1 MGKFKKVTATV
12 LSAVMALSV
21 MSIPVFAE
29 ENAENEEAVVE
40 DSKATGFP
48 EAQEGVIKL
57 TEDVTVDTIT
67 VTEDITYDLNG
78 NDLTYTGGPISFEGT
93 TLRFID
99 SSVKG
104 SKRGGT
110 LELIGIKGT
119 TSAINPKKDAAVEVK
134 NINIEC
140 TGSAFYPQGDAA
152 AVNIENCDLKAAVYG
167 IGTNAAT
174 VDNYGVVINI
184 ENSKIITSS
193 DDGDNTAVLINVD
206 GELNIIDSELISDR
220 QALVVRAGDAKVVG
234 TKITVTGKFAEQ
246 KDGNATKYQDGNW
259 KSGNEVPTGAIIAGN
274 TSESAYK
281 AEANLTIEDCEIES
295 ENKDVPAIFTDANKN
310 FASEVKIT
318 GNETVVTGS
327 VMKNNEQENADIV
340 IMNGTFTDD
349 VEEYLDEDSHLV
361 KDEDGN
367 YVAMDDK
374 AFEESEKTFYINDVD
389 DLELAVKNQAD
400 GVTWIFTGEDYEIDS
415 TILITSDI
423 IIEGNGSTIKVTTD
437 ISGEPNGSNSAIEIE
452 NGANVVINNIS
463 IDGNE
468 NVKHGINIFTA
479 QGEDKI
485 KVELNGVSIE
495 DCKGYGVVNNA
506 SDLTVTDI
514 STSGNGWGGINVD
527 NSKSAGTDGASIT
540 INGGKIDEDNSL
552 YFENAN
558 AEAGTTIDAVIK
570 DGTFEGN
577 VTVAGN
583 NADVTIEDGKFNGKV
598 EVTEDSN
605 SDLTIENGKFTND
618 VSEYLDEDSHLVKD
632 EDGNYIAMD
641 EETYEDYLDD
651 NKSHGSSFELEEKE
665 NNRKDDDD
673 KDKEEDKKPEEP
685 EEESIF
691 SDVAINDPNYD
702 AIVKVF
708 EKGWMVGVSDG
719 VFAPNGTLTRGMA
732 ATILWNKAGKPEP
745 VNAAPFLDV
754 TADAWYAKAVAW
766 AYEQGIVLG
775 YDAETFG
782 PNDFVTTEQFTIM
795 LDKSEGKTPAP
806 YAGGAPNA
814 TRAWVASEIA

>member
-1 MGKFKKVTATV
+1 MGKFKKVIATV
-12 LSAVMALSV
+12 LSAVMAFSV
-21 MSIPVFAE
+21 MGVTAFADDKYAKDAEIKIATAE
-29 ENAENEEAVVE
+29 ELVE
-40 DSKATGFP
+40 
-48 EAQEGVIKL
+48 
-57 TEDVTVDTIT
+57 
-67 VTEDITYDLNG
+67 
-78 NDLTYTGGPISFEGT
+78 
-93 TLRFID
+93 
-99 SSVKG
+99 
-104 SKRGGT
+104 
-110 LELIGIKGT
+110 
-119 TSAINPKKDAAVEVK
+119 
-134 NINIEC
+134 
-140 TGSAFYPQGDAA
+140 
-152 AVNIENCDLKAAVYG
+152 
-167 IGTNAAT
+167 
-174 VDNYGVVINI
+174 
-184 ENSKIITSS
+184 
-193 DDGDNTAVLINVD
+193 
-206 GELNIIDSELISDR
+206 
-220 QALVVRAGDAKVVG
+220 
-234 TKITVTGKFAEQ
+234 
-246 KDGNATKYQDGNW
+246 
-259 KSGNEVPTGAIIAGN
+259 
-274 TSESAYK
+274 
-281 AEANLTIEDCEIES
+281 
-295 ENKDVPAIFTDANKN
+295 
-310 FASEVKIT
+310 
-318 GNETVVTGS
+318 
-327 VMKNNEQENADIV
+327 
-340 IMNGTFTDD
+340 
-349 VEEYLDEDSHLV
+349 
-361 KDEDGN
+361 
-367 YVAMDDK
+367 
-374 AFEESEKTFYINDVD
+374 
-389 DLELAVKNQAD
+389 AVKNQKN
-400 GVTWIFTGEDYEIDS
+400 GQTWILSEGEYDVDDDLLEVEANINGVKNGFVFPIFVDDITIKAAKGDDVLITSSYDPGKESGGIWSNQNLITISGKNVEIQGVDLKGNYNSYYEGCNKVIELIAGGKNLVIEDVELLPLEDSEGKVSSGSIYFNVDDAGDSILKDVTMYSWVNAKAVNDGTVTVDNLVQDFRNNVYAGYSDDNYGYAWNPGVSGENVEVEKLVIKADNNTKIDEQIFNDNLRNGTVIELEEGTYEIDKTLLIDKDV
-415 TILITSDI
+415 TIN
-423 IIEGNGSTIKVTTD
+423 GNGSTIKVTTD
-437 ISGEPNGSNSAIEIE
+437 IFGEPNGSNSAIEIE
-452 NGANVVINNIS
+452 NGANVVINNVS

-540 INGGKIDEDNSL
+540 INGGKIDEDNSV

-558 AEAGTTIDAVIK
+558 AEAGTTVDAVIK

-651 NKSHGSSFELEEKE
+651 NKFHGSSFELEEKE
-665 NNRKDDDD
+665 NDRKDDDD
-673 KDKEEDKKPEEP
+673 KDKEEDKKPETP

-691 SDVAINDPNYD
+691 SDVAIDDPNYD

-814 TRAWVASEIA
+814 TRAWVASKIA

>member
-1 MGKFKKVTATV
+1 MGRFKKVIATV
-12 LSAVMALSV
+12 LSAVMAFSV
-21 MSIPVFAE
+21 MGVTAFADDKYAKDAEIKIATAE
-29 ENAENEEAVVE
+29 ELVE
-40 DSKATGFP
+40 
-48 EAQEGVIKL
+48 
-57 TEDVTVDTIT
+57 
-67 VTEDITYDLNG
+67 
-78 NDLTYTGGPISFEGT
+78 
-93 TLRFID
+93 
-99 SSVKG
+99 
-104 SKRGGT
+104 
-110 LELIGIKGT
+110 
-119 TSAINPKKDAAVEVK
+119 
-134 NINIEC
+134 
-140 TGSAFYPQGDAA
+140 
-152 AVNIENCDLKAAVYG
+152 
-167 IGTNAAT
+167 
-174 VDNYGVVINI
+174 
-184 ENSKIITSS
+184 
-193 DDGDNTAVLINVD
+193 
-206 GELNIIDSELISDR
+206 
-220 QALVVRAGDAKVVG
+220 
-234 TKITVTGKFAEQ
+234 
-246 KDGNATKYQDGNW
+246 
-259 KSGNEVPTGAIIAGN
+259 
-274 TSESAYK
+274 
-281 AEANLTIEDCEIES
+281 
-295 ENKDVPAIFTDANKN
+295 
-310 FASEVKIT
+310 
-318 GNETVVTGS
+318 
-327 VMKNNEQENADIV
+327 
-340 IMNGTFTDD
+340 
-349 VEEYLDEDSHLV
+349 
-361 KDEDGN
+361 
-367 YVAMDDK
+367 
-374 AFEESEKTFYINDVD
+374 
-389 DLELAVKNQAD
+389 AVKNQKN
-400 GVTWIFTGEDYEIDS
+400 GQTWILSEGEYDVDDDLLEVEANINGVKNGFVFPIFVDDITIKAAKGDDVLITSSYDPGKESGGIWSNQNLITISGKNVEIQGVDLKGNYNSYYEGCNKVIELIAGGKNLVIEDVELLPLEDSEGKVSSGSIYFNVDDAGDSILKDVTMYSWVNAKAVNDGTVTVDNLVQDFRNNVYAGYSDDNYGYAWNPGVSGENVEVEKLVIKADNNTKIDEQIFNDNLRNGTVIELEEGTYEIDKTLLIDKDV
-415 TILITSDI
+415 TIN
-423 IIEGNGSTIKVTTD
+423 GNGSTIKVTTD
-437 ISGEPNGSNSAIEIE
+437 IFGEPNGSNSAIEIE
-452 NGANVVINNIS
+452 NGANVVINNVS

-540 INGGKIDEDNSL
+540 INGGKIDEDNSV

-558 AEAGTTIDAVIK
+558 AEAGTTVDAVIK

-665 NNRKDDDD
+665 NDRKDDDD
-673 KDKEEDKKPEEP
+673 KDKEEDKKPETP

-691 SDVAINDPNYD
+691 GDVAIDDPNYD

-814 TRAWVASEIA
+814 TRAWVASKIA

>member
-40 DSKATGFP
+40 DSKATGLP
-48 EAQEGVIKL
+48 EAEDGVIKL
-57 TEDVTVDTIT
+57 TDDVTVDKIT

-78 NDLTYTGGPISFEGT
+78 NDLTYTGGSIGFEEH

-110 LELIGIKGT
+110 LKLTGVAGT
-119 TSAINPKKDAAVEVK
+119 SSAINPKKGATVEVK
-134 NINIEC
+134 NIKIEC
-140 TGSAFYPQGDAA
+140 TGSVFYPQGNTA
-152 AVNIENCDLKAAVYG
+152 AVNIKNCDIEAAVYG
-167 IGTNAAT
+167 VGTNAAT

-184 ENSKIITSS
+184 ENSKITTSS
-193 DDGDNTAVLINVD
+193 DNGDNTAVLINVE
-206 GELNIIDSELISDR
+206 GTLNITDSELTSDR
-220 QALVVRAGDAKVVG
+220 QALIVRAGDAKVIG

-246 KDGNATKYQDGNW
+246 KDGNATKYQNGNW
-259 KSGNEVPTGAIIAGN
+259 GTGNEVPTGAIIVGN
-274 TSESAYK
+274 TSENAYE
-281 AEANLTIEDCEIES
+281 AEANLTIKDCEIES
-295 ENKDVPAIFTDANKN
+295 ENKEVPAIFTDANKN

-349 VEEYLDEDSHLV
+349 VEQ
-361 KDEDGN
+361 
-367 YVAMDDK
+367 
-374 AFEESEKTFYINDVD
+374 F
-389 DLELAVKNQAD
+389 
-400 GVTWIFTGEDYEIDS
+400 
-415 TILITSDI
+415 
-423 IIEGNGSTIKVTTD
+423 
-437 ISGEPNGSNSAIEIE
+437 
-452 NGANVVINNIS
+452 
-463 IDGNE
+463 
-468 NVKHGINIFTA
+468 
-479 QGEDKI
+479 
-485 KVELNGVSIE
+485 
-495 DCKGYGVVNNA
+495 
-506 SDLTVTDI
+506 
-514 STSGNGWGGINVD
+514 
-527 NSKSAGTDGASIT
+527 
-540 INGGKIDEDNSL
+540 
-552 YFENAN
+552 
-558 AEAGTTIDAVIK
+558 
-570 DGTFEGN
+570 
-577 VTVAGN
+577 
-583 NADVTIEDGKFNGKV
+583 
-598 EVTEDSN
+598 
-605 SDLTIENGKFTND
+605 
-618 VSEYLDEDSHLVKD
+618 LDEDSHLVKD

-651 NKSHGSSFELEEKE
+651 NKSHGSRYELEEKE
-665 NNRKDDDD
+665 NDRKDDDD
-673 KDKEEDKKPEEP
+673 EDKEENKKPEEKPEEP

-691 SDVAINDPNYD
+691 SDVAIDDPNYD

-814 TRAWVASEIA
+814 TRAWVASKIA

>member
-40 DSKATGFP
+40 DSKATGLP
-48 EAQEGVIKL
+48 EAEDGVIKL
-57 TEDVTVDTIT
+57 TDDVTVDKIT

-78 NDLTYTGGPISFEGT
+78 NDLTYTGGSIGFEEH

-110 LELIGIKGT
+110 LKLTGVTGNS
-119 TSAINPKKDAAVEVK
+119 SAINPKKGATVEVK
-134 NINIEC
+134 NIKIEC
-140 TGSAFYPQGDAA
+140 TGSVFYPQGNTA
-152 AVNIENCDLKAAVYG
+152 AVNIKNCDIEAAVYG
-167 IGTNAAT
+167 VGTNAAT

-184 ENSKIITSS
+184 ENSKITTSS
-193 DDGDNTAVLINVD
+193 DNGDNTAVLINVE
-206 GELNIIDSELISDR
+206 GTLNITDSELTSDR
-220 QALVVRAGDAKVVG
+220 QALVVRAGDAKVIG
-234 TKITVTGKFAEQ
+234 TKITVTGKFAEDQ
-246 KDGNATKYQDGNW
+246 DGNAEKYQNGNW
-259 KSGNEVPTGAIIAGN
+259 GSGNEVPTGAIIAGN
-274 TSESAYK
+274 TSETAYK

-295 ENKDVPAIFTDANKN
+295 ENKNVPAIFTDANKN

-349 VEEYLDEDSHLV
+349 VEQFLDEDSHLV

-367 YVAMDDK
+367 YVAMD
-374 AFEESEKTFYINDVD
+374 
-389 DLELAVKNQAD
+389 
-400 GVTWIFTGEDYEIDS
+400 
-415 TILITSDI
+415 
-423 IIEGNGSTIKVTTD
+423 
-437 ISGEPNGSNSAIEIE
+437 
-452 NGANVVINNIS
+452 
-463 IDGNE
+463 
-468 NVKHGINIFTA
+468 
-479 QGEDKI
+479 
-485 KVELNGVSIE
+485 
-495 DCKGYGVVNNA
+495 
-506 SDLTVTDI
+506 
-514 STSGNGWGGINVD
+514 
-527 NSKSAGTDGASIT
+527 
-540 INGGKIDEDNSL
+540 
-552 YFENAN
+552 
-558 AEAGTTIDAVIK
+558 
-570 DGTFEGN
+570 
-577 VTVAGN
+577 
-583 NADVTIEDGKFNGKV
+583 
-598 EVTEDSN
+598 
-605 SDLTIENGKFTND
+605 
-618 VSEYLDEDSHLVKD
+618 
-632 EDGNYIAMD
+632 

-651 NKSHGSSFELEEKE
+651 NKSHGSRYELEEKE

-673 KDKEEDKKPEEP
+673 EDKEEDKKPEEKPEEP

-691 SDVAINDPNYD
+691 SDVAIDDPNYD

-814 TRAWVASEIA
+814 TRAWVASKIA

>member
-40 DSKATGFP
+40 DSKATGLP
-48 EAQEGVIKL
+48 EAEDGVIKL
-57 TEDVTVDTIT
+57 TDDVTVDKIT

-78 NDLTYTGGPISFEGT
+78 NDLTYTGGSIGFEEH

-110 LELIGIKGT
+110 LKLTGVAGNS
-119 TSAINPKKDAAVEVK
+119 SAINPKKGATVEVK
-134 NINIEC
+134 NIKIEC
-140 TGSAFYPQGDAA
+140 TGSVFYPQGNTA
-152 AVNIENCDLKAAVYG
+152 AVNIKNCDIEAAVYG
-167 IGTNAAT
+167 VGTNAAT

-184 ENSKIITSS
+184 ENSKITTSS
-193 DDGDNTAVLINVD
+193 DNGDNTAVLINVE
-206 GELNIIDSELISDR
+206 GTLNITDSELTSDR
-220 QALVVRAGDAKVVG
+220 QALVVRAGDAKVIG
-234 TKITVTGKFAEQ
+234 TKITVTGKFAEDQ
-246 KDGNATKYQDGNW
+246 DGNAEKYQNGNW
-259 KSGNEVPTGAIIAGN
+259 GSGNEVPTGAIIAGN
-274 TSESAYK
+274 TSETAYK

-295 ENKDVPAIFTDANKN
+295 ENKNVPAIFTDANKN

-349 VEEYLDEDSHLV
+349 VEQFLDEDSHLV

-367 YVAMDDK
+367 YVAMD
-374 AFEESEKTFYINDVD
+374 
-389 DLELAVKNQAD
+389 
-400 GVTWIFTGEDYEIDS
+400 
-415 TILITSDI
+415 
-423 IIEGNGSTIKVTTD
+423 
-437 ISGEPNGSNSAIEIE
+437 
-452 NGANVVINNIS
+452 
-463 IDGNE
+463 
-468 NVKHGINIFTA
+468 
-479 QGEDKI
+479 
-485 KVELNGVSIE
+485 
-495 DCKGYGVVNNA
+495 
-506 SDLTVTDI
+506 
-514 STSGNGWGGINVD
+514 
-527 NSKSAGTDGASIT
+527 
-540 INGGKIDEDNSL
+540 
-552 YFENAN
+552 
-558 AEAGTTIDAVIK
+558 
-570 DGTFEGN
+570 
-577 VTVAGN
+577 
-583 NADVTIEDGKFNGKV
+583 
-598 EVTEDSN
+598 
-605 SDLTIENGKFTND
+605 
-618 VSEYLDEDSHLVKD
+618 
-632 EDGNYIAMD
+632 

-651 NKSHGSSFELEEKE
+651 NKSHGSRYELEEKE

-673 KDKEEDKKPEEP
+673 EDKEEDKKPEEKPEEP

-691 SDVAINDPNYD
+691 SDVAIDDPNYD

-708 EKGWMVGVSDG
+708 EKGWMVGVSEK

>member
-40 DSKATGFP
+40 DSKATGLP
-48 EAQEGVIKL
+48 EAEDGVIKL
-57 TEDVTVDTIT
+57 TDDVTVDKIT

-78 NDLTYTGGPISFEGT
+78 NDLTYTGGPIGFEEH

-110 LELIGIKGT
+110 LKLTGVAGNS
-119 TSAINPKKDAAVEVK
+119 SAINPKKGATVEVK
-134 NINIEC
+134 NIKIEC
-140 TGSAFYPQGDAA
+140 TGSVFYPQGNTA
-152 AVNIENCDLKAAVYG
+152 AVNIKNCDIEAAVYG
-167 IGTNAAT
+167 VGTNAAT

-184 ENSKIITSS
+184 ENSKITTSS
-193 DDGDNTAVLINVD
+193 DNGDNTAVLINVE
-206 GELNIIDSELISDR
+206 GTLNITDSELTSDR
-220 QALVVRAGDAKVVG
+220 QALVVRAGDAKVIG

-274 TSESAYK
+274 TSENAYE
-281 AEANLTIEDCEIES
+281 AEANLTIEDCEIGS

-310 FASEVKIT
+310 FASEVEIT
-318 GNETVVTGS
+318 GNKTVVTGS

-349 VEEYLDEDSHLV
+349 VEQFLDEDSHLV

-367 YVAMDDK
+367 YVAMD
-374 AFEESEKTFYINDVD
+374 
-389 DLELAVKNQAD
+389 
-400 GVTWIFTGEDYEIDS
+400 
-415 TILITSDI
+415 
-423 IIEGNGSTIKVTTD
+423 
-437 ISGEPNGSNSAIEIE
+437 
-452 NGANVVINNIS
+452 
-463 IDGNE
+463 
-468 NVKHGINIFTA
+468 
-479 QGEDKI
+479 
-485 KVELNGVSIE
+485 
-495 DCKGYGVVNNA
+495 
-506 SDLTVTDI
+506 
-514 STSGNGWGGINVD
+514 
-527 NSKSAGTDGASIT
+527 
-540 INGGKIDEDNSL
+540 
-552 YFENAN
+552 
-558 AEAGTTIDAVIK
+558 
-570 DGTFEGN
+570 
-577 VTVAGN
+577 
-583 NADVTIEDGKFNGKV
+583 
-598 EVTEDSN
+598 
-605 SDLTIENGKFTND
+605 
-618 VSEYLDEDSHLVKD
+618 
-632 EDGNYIAMD
+632 

-651 NKSHGSSFELEEKE
+651 KKSHGSRYELEEKE
-665 NNRKDDDD
+665 NDRKDDDD
-673 KDKEEDKKPEEP
+673 EDKEEDKKPEEKPEEP

-691 SDVAINDPNYD
+691 SDVAIDDPNYD

-708 EKGWMVGVSDG
+708 EKGWMVGVSEK

-814 TRAWVASEIA
+814 TRAWVASKIA

>member
-21 MSIPVFAE
+21 MSIPAFAE

-40 DSKATGFP
+40 DSKATGLP
-48 EAQEGVIKL
+48 EAEDGVIKL
-57 TEDVTVDTIT
+57 TENVEVDTIT

-78 NDLTYTGGPISFEGT
+78 YDLTYTGGPISFKGT

-110 LELIGIKGT
+110 LKLTGVAGNS
-119 TSAINPKKDAAVEVK
+119 SAISPKKGATVEVK
-134 NINIEC
+134 NIKIEC

-152 AVNIENCDLKAAVYG
+152 AVNIKNCDLKAAVYG
-167 IGTNAAT
+167 VGTNAAT

-184 ENSKIITSS
+184 ENSKITTSS
-193 DDGDNTAVLINVD
+193 KDGDNTAVLINVD
-206 GELNIIDSELISDR
+206 GELNIIDSELTSDR
-220 QALVVRAGDAKVVG
+220 QALVVRAGDAK
-234 TKITVTGKFAEQ
+234 VTGKFAEQ

-274 TSESAYK
+274 TSENAYK

-310 FASEVKIT
+310 FASEVEIT
-318 GNETVVTGS
+318 GNKTVVTGS

-349 VEEYLDEDSHLV
+349 VEQFLDEDSHLV

-367 YVAMDDK
+367 YVAMD
-374 AFEESEKTFYINDVD
+374 
-389 DLELAVKNQAD
+389 
-400 GVTWIFTGEDYEIDS
+400 
-415 TILITSDI
+415 
-423 IIEGNGSTIKVTTD
+423 
-437 ISGEPNGSNSAIEIE
+437 
-452 NGANVVINNIS
+452 
-463 IDGNE
+463 
-468 NVKHGINIFTA
+468 
-479 QGEDKI
+479 
-485 KVELNGVSIE
+485 
-495 DCKGYGVVNNA
+495 
-506 SDLTVTDI
+506 
-514 STSGNGWGGINVD
+514 
-527 NSKSAGTDGASIT
+527 
-540 INGGKIDEDNSL
+540 
-552 YFENAN
+552 
-558 AEAGTTIDAVIK
+558 
-570 DGTFEGN
+570 
-577 VTVAGN
+577 
-583 NADVTIEDGKFNGKV
+583 
-598 EVTEDSN
+598 
-605 SDLTIENGKFTND
+605 
-618 VSEYLDEDSHLVKD
+618 
-632 EDGNYIAMD
+632 

-651 NKSHGSSFELEEKE
+651 NKSHGSRYELEEKE
-665 NNRKDDDD
+665 NDRKDDDD
-673 KDKEEDKKPEEP
+673 KDKEEDKKPEEKP
-685 EEESIF
+685 EEPKAESIF
-691 SDVAINDPNYD
+691 SDVAIDYPNYD

-708 EKGWMVGVSDG
+708 EKGWMVGVSEK

-806 YAGGAPNA
+806 YAGGASNA

>member
-40 DSKATGFP
+40 DSKATGLP
-48 EAQEGVIKL
+48 EAEDGVIKL
-57 TEDVTVDTIT
+57 TDDVTVDKIT

-78 NDLTYTGGPISFEGT
+78 NDLTYTGGPIGFEEHT
-93 TLRFID
+93 FRFID

-110 LELIGIKGT
+110 LKLTGVAGNS
-119 TSAINPKKDAAVEVK
+119 SAINPKKGATVEVK
-134 NINIEC
+134 NIKIEC
-140 TGSAFYPQGDAA
+140 TGSVFYPQGNTA
-152 AVNIENCDLKAAVYG
+152 AVNIKNCDIEAAVYG
-167 IGTNAAT
+167 VGTNAAT

-184 ENSKIITSS
+184 ENSKITTSS
-193 DDGDNTAVLINVD
+193 DNGDNTAVLINVE
-206 GELNIIDSELISDR
+206 GTLNITDSELTSDR
-220 QALVVRAGDAKVVG
+220 QALVVRAGDAKVIG

-274 TSESAYK
+274 TSENAYE
-281 AEANLTIEDCEIES
+281 AEANLTIEDCEIGS

-310 FASEVKIT
+310 FASEVEIT
-318 GNETVVTGS
+318 GNKTVVTGS

-349 VEEYLDEDSHLV
+349 VEQFLDEDSHLV

-367 YVAMDDK
+367 YVAMD
-374 AFEESEKTFYINDVD
+374 
-389 DLELAVKNQAD
+389 
-400 GVTWIFTGEDYEIDS
+400 
-415 TILITSDI
+415 
-423 IIEGNGSTIKVTTD
+423 
-437 ISGEPNGSNSAIEIE
+437 
-452 NGANVVINNIS
+452 
-463 IDGNE
+463 
-468 NVKHGINIFTA
+468 
-479 QGEDKI
+479 
-485 KVELNGVSIE
+485 
-495 DCKGYGVVNNA
+495 
-506 SDLTVTDI
+506 
-514 STSGNGWGGINVD
+514 
-527 NSKSAGTDGASIT
+527 
-540 INGGKIDEDNSL
+540 
-552 YFENAN
+552 
-558 AEAGTTIDAVIK
+558 
-570 DGTFEGN
+570 
-577 VTVAGN
+577 
-583 NADVTIEDGKFNGKV
+583 
-598 EVTEDSN
+598 
-605 SDLTIENGKFTND
+605 
-618 VSEYLDEDSHLVKD
+618 
-632 EDGNYIAMD
+632 

-651 NKSHGSSFELEEKE
+651 KKSHGSRYELEEKE
-665 NNRKDDDD
+665 NDRKDDDD
-673 KDKEEDKKPEEP
+673 EDKEENKKPEEKPEEP

-691 SDVAINDPNYD
+691 SDVAIDDPNYD

-814 TRAWVASEIA
+814 TRAWVASKIA

>member
-1 MGKFKKVTATV
+1 MGKFKKVIATV
-12 LSAVMALSV
+12 LSAVMAFSV
-21 MSIPVFAE
+21 MGVTAFADDKYAKDAEIKIATAE
-29 ENAENEEAVVE
+29 ELVE
-40 DSKATGFP
+40 
-48 EAQEGVIKL
+48 
-57 TEDVTVDTIT
+57 
-67 VTEDITYDLNG
+67 
-78 NDLTYTGGPISFEGT
+78 
-93 TLRFID
+93 
-99 SSVKG
+99 
-104 SKRGGT
+104 
-110 LELIGIKGT
+110 
-119 TSAINPKKDAAVEVK
+119 
-134 NINIEC
+134 
-140 TGSAFYPQGDAA
+140 
-152 AVNIENCDLKAAVYG
+152 
-167 IGTNAAT
+167 
-174 VDNYGVVINI
+174 
-184 ENSKIITSS
+184 
-193 DDGDNTAVLINVD
+193 
-206 GELNIIDSELISDR
+206 
-220 QALVVRAGDAKVVG
+220 
-234 TKITVTGKFAEQ
+234 
-246 KDGNATKYQDGNW
+246 
-259 KSGNEVPTGAIIAGN
+259 
-274 TSESAYK
+274 
-281 AEANLTIEDCEIES
+281 
-295 ENKDVPAIFTDANKN
+295 
-310 FASEVKIT
+310 
-318 GNETVVTGS
+318 
-327 VMKNNEQENADIV
+327 
-340 IMNGTFTDD
+340 
-349 VEEYLDEDSHLV
+349 
-361 KDEDGN
+361 
-367 YVAMDDK
+367 
-374 AFEESEKTFYINDVD
+374 
-389 DLELAVKNQAD
+389 AVKNQKN
-400 GVTWIFTGEDYEIDS
+400 GQTWILSEGEYDVDDDLLEVEANINGVKNGFVFPIFVDDITIKAAKGDDVLITSSYDPGKESGGIWSNQNLITISGKNVEIQGVDLKGNYNSYYEGCNKVIELIAGGKNLVIEDVELLPLEDSEGKVSSGSIYFNVDDAGDSILKDVTMYSWVNAKAVNDGTVTVDNLVQDFRNNVYAGYSDDNYGYAWNPGVSGENVEVEKLVIKADNNTKIDEQIFNDNLRNGTVIELEEGTYEIDKTLLIDKDV
-415 TILITSDI
+415 TIN
-423 IIEGNGSTIKVTTD
+423 GNGSTIKVTTD
-437 ISGEPNGSNSAIEIE
+437 IFGEPNGSNSAIEIE
-452 NGANVVINNIS
+452 NGANVVINNVS

-540 INGGKIDEDNSL
+540 INGGKIDEDNSV

-558 AEAGTTIDAVIK
+558 AEAGTTVDAVIK

-665 NNRKDDDD
+665 NDRKDDDD
-673 KDKEEDKKPEEP
+673 KDKEEDKKPETP

-691 SDVAINDPNYD
+691 SDVAIDDPNYD

-814 TRAWVASEIA
+814 TRAWVASKIA

>member
-1 MGKFKKVTATV
+1 MLDEIYRGGKIYLVIVCLSIKTKEDVYMKNFKRVAATA
-12 LSAVMALSV
+12 LSAVMALGV
-21 MSIPVFAE
+21 MNFTVFAE
-29 ENAENEEAVVE
+29 GKAVAKIGDVEYETLNAAV
-40 DSKATGFP
+40 K
-48 EAQEGVIKL
+48 EAQKEENKGCTVEVLDDIEENGIAVQSGSDFTIDFNGNTYTIDGTVGSSGTETNGLQLLKGSDITLKDGTIESDTAYVLIQNYCNLTLIDMNLKGGDNCQYVISNNCGDTVISGETNITAREGWYAFDLYYWPDNGYGEGVSVTFDEDMTGKVEGKVEYGSDSTATEEDCVDKAKL
-57 TEDVTVDTIT
+57 
-67 VTEDITYDLNG
+67 
-78 NDLTYTGGPISFEGT
+78 
-93 TLRFID
+93 
-99 SSVKG
+99 
-104 SKRGGT
+104 
-110 LELIGIKGT
+110 
-119 TSAINPKKDAAVEVK
+119 
-134 NINIEC
+134 
-140 TGSAFYPQGDAA
+140 
-152 AVNIENCDLKAAVYG
+152 NIENGNFDIEIKNNLK
-167 IGTNAAT
+167 
-174 VDNYGVVINI
+174 DEKPSINI
-184 ENSKIITSS
+184 K
-193 DDGDNTAVLINVD
+193 
-206 GELNIIDSELISDR
+206 
-220 QALVVRAGDAKVVG
+220 
-234 TKITVTGKFAEQ
+234 
-246 KDGNATKYQDGNW
+246 
-259 KSGNEVPTGAIIAGN
+259 
-274 TSESAYK
+274 
-281 AEANLTIEDCEIES
+281 
-295 ENKDVPAIFTDANKN
+295 
-310 FASEVKIT
+310 
-318 GNETVVTGS
+318 
-327 VMKNNEQENADIV
+327 
-340 IMNGTFTDD
+340 NGTFTTDI
-349 VEEYLDEDSHLV
+349 EEYLDEDSHLV

-423 IIEGNGSTIKVTTD
+423 IIEGNGSTIKVRTD

-463 IDGNE
+463 IDGNQ

-479 QGEDKI
+479 QGEDKV

-605 SDLTIENGKFTND
+605 SDLTIENGKVTND

-814 TRAWVASEIA
+814 TRAWVASKIA

>member
-40 DSKATGFP
+40 DSKATGLP
-48 EAQEGVIKL
+48 EAEDGVIKL
-57 TEDVTVDTIT
+57 TDDVTVDKIT

-78 NDLTYTGGPISFEGT
+78 NDLTYTGGSIGFEEH

-110 LELIGIKGT
+110 LKLTGVAGNS
-119 TSAINPKKDAAVEVK
+119 SAINPKKGATVEVK
-134 NINIEC
+134 NIKIEC
-140 TGSAFYPQGDAA
+140 TGSVFYPQGNTA
-152 AVNIENCDLKAAVYG
+152 AVNIKNCDIEAAVYG
-167 IGTNAAT
+167 VGTNAAT

-184 ENSKIITSS
+184 ENSKITTSS
-193 DDGDNTAVLINVD
+193 DNGDNTAVLINVE
-206 GELNIIDSELISDR
+206 GTLNITDSELTSDR
-220 QALVVRAGDAKVVG
+220 QALVVRAGDAKVIG

-259 KSGNEVPTGAIIAGN
+259 KSGNEVPTGAIIVGN
-274 TSESAYK
+274 TSENAYE
-281 AEANLTIEDCEIES
+281 AEANLTIKDCEIES
-295 ENKDVPAIFTDANKN
+295 ENKEVPAIFTDANKN

-349 VEEYLDEDSHLV
+349 VEQ
-361 KDEDGN
+361 
-367 YVAMDDK
+367 
-374 AFEESEKTFYINDVD
+374 F
-389 DLELAVKNQAD
+389 
-400 GVTWIFTGEDYEIDS
+400 
-415 TILITSDI
+415 
-423 IIEGNGSTIKVTTD
+423 
-437 ISGEPNGSNSAIEIE
+437 
-452 NGANVVINNIS
+452 
-463 IDGNE
+463 
-468 NVKHGINIFTA
+468 
-479 QGEDKI
+479 
-485 KVELNGVSIE
+485 
-495 DCKGYGVVNNA
+495 
-506 SDLTVTDI
+506 
-514 STSGNGWGGINVD
+514 
-527 NSKSAGTDGASIT
+527 
-540 INGGKIDEDNSL
+540 
-552 YFENAN
+552 
-558 AEAGTTIDAVIK
+558 
-570 DGTFEGN
+570 
-577 VTVAGN
+577 
-583 NADVTIEDGKFNGKV
+583 
-598 EVTEDSN
+598 
-605 SDLTIENGKFTND
+605 
-618 VSEYLDEDSHLVKD
+618 LDEDSHLVKD

-651 NKSHGSSFELEEKE
+651 NKSHGSRYELEEKE
-665 NNRKDDDD
+665 NDRKDDDD
-673 KDKEEDKKPEEP
+673 EDKEENKKPEEKPEEP

-754 TADAWYAKAVAW
+754 TADVWYAKAVAW

>member
-1 MGKFKKVTATV
+1 MGKFKKVIATV

-40 DSKATGFP
+40 DSKATGLP
-48 EAQEGVIKL
+48 EAEDGVIKL
-57 TEDVTVDTIT
+57 TDDVTVDKIT

-78 NDLTYTGGPISFEGT
+78 NDLTYTGGSIGFEEH

-110 LELIGIKGT
+110 LKLTGVAGNS
-119 TSAINPKKDAAVEVK
+119 SAINPKKGATVEVK
-134 NINIEC
+134 NIKIEC
-140 TGSAFYPQGDAA
+140 TGSVFYPQGNTA
-152 AVNIENCDLKAAVYG
+152 AVNIKNCDIEAAVYG
-167 IGTNAAT
+167 VGTNAAT

-184 ENSKIITSS
+184 ENSKITTSS
-193 DDGDNTAVLINVD
+193 DNGDNTAVLINVE
-206 GELNIIDSELISDR
+206 GTLNITDSELTSDR
-220 QALVVRAGDAKVVG
+220 QALVVRAGDAKVIG

-259 KSGNEVPTGAIIAGN
+259 KSGNEVPTGAIIVGN
-274 TSESAYK
+274 TSENAYE
-281 AEANLTIEDCEIES
+281 AEANLTIKDCEIES
-295 ENKDVPAIFTDANKN
+295 ENKEVPAIFTDANKN

-349 VEEYLDEDSHLV
+349 VEQFLDEDSHLV

-367 YVAMDDK
+367 YVAMD
-374 AFEESEKTFYINDVD
+374 
-389 DLELAVKNQAD
+389 
-400 GVTWIFTGEDYEIDS
+400 
-415 TILITSDI
+415 
-423 IIEGNGSTIKVTTD
+423 
-437 ISGEPNGSNSAIEIE
+437 
-452 NGANVVINNIS
+452 
-463 IDGNE
+463 
-468 NVKHGINIFTA
+468 
-479 QGEDKI
+479 
-485 KVELNGVSIE
+485 
-495 DCKGYGVVNNA
+495 
-506 SDLTVTDI
+506 
-514 STSGNGWGGINVD
+514 
-527 NSKSAGTDGASIT
+527 
-540 INGGKIDEDNSL
+540 
-552 YFENAN
+552 
-558 AEAGTTIDAVIK
+558 
-570 DGTFEGN
+570 
-577 VTVAGN
+577 
-583 NADVTIEDGKFNGKV
+583 
-598 EVTEDSN
+598 
-605 SDLTIENGKFTND
+605 
-618 VSEYLDEDSHLVKD
+618 
-632 EDGNYIAMD
+632 

-651 NKSHGSSFELEEKE
+651 KKSHGSRYELEEKE
-665 NNRKDDDD
+665 NDRKDDDD
-673 KDKEEDKKPEEP
+673 EDKEEDKKPEEKPEEP

-691 SDVAINDPNYD
+691 SDVAIDDPNYD

-814 TRAWVASEIA
+814 TRAWVASKIA

>member
-1 MGKFKKVTATV
+1 MGKFKEVTATV

-40 DSKATGFP
+40 DSKATGLP
-48 EAQEGVIKL
+48 EAEDGVIKL
-57 TEDVTVDTIT
+57 TDDVTVDKIT

-78 NDLTYTGGPISFEGT
+78 NDLTYTGGPIGFEEH

-110 LELIGIKGT
+110 LKLTGVAGNS
-119 TSAINPKKDAAVEVK
+119 SAINPKKGATVEVK
-134 NINIEC
+134 NIKIEC
-140 TGSAFYPQGDAA
+140 TGSVFYPQGNTA
-152 AVNIENCDLKAAVYG
+152 AVNIKNCDIEAAVYG
-167 IGTNAAT
+167 VGTNAAT

-184 ENSKIITSS
+184 ENSKITTSS
-193 DDGDNTAVLINVD
+193 DNGDNTAVLINVE
-206 GELNIIDSELISDR
+206 GTLNITDSELTSDR
-220 QALVVRAGDAKVVG
+220 QALVVRAGDAKVIG

-274 TSESAYK
+274 TSENAYE
-281 AEANLTIEDCEIES
+281 AEANLTIEDCEIGS

-310 FASEVKIT
+310 FASEVEIT
-318 GNETVVTGS
+318 GNKTVVTGS

-349 VEEYLDEDSHLV
+349 VEQFLDEDSHLV

-367 YVAMDDK
+367 YVAMD
-374 AFEESEKTFYINDVD
+374 
-389 DLELAVKNQAD
+389 
-400 GVTWIFTGEDYEIDS
+400 
-415 TILITSDI
+415 
-423 IIEGNGSTIKVTTD
+423 
-437 ISGEPNGSNSAIEIE
+437 
-452 NGANVVINNIS
+452 
-463 IDGNE
+463 
-468 NVKHGINIFTA
+468 
-479 QGEDKI
+479 
-485 KVELNGVSIE
+485 
-495 DCKGYGVVNNA
+495 
-506 SDLTVTDI
+506 
-514 STSGNGWGGINVD
+514 
-527 NSKSAGTDGASIT
+527 
-540 INGGKIDEDNSL
+540 
-552 YFENAN
+552 
-558 AEAGTTIDAVIK
+558 
-570 DGTFEGN
+570 
-577 VTVAGN
+577 
-583 NADVTIEDGKFNGKV
+583 
-598 EVTEDSN
+598 
-605 SDLTIENGKFTND
+605 
-618 VSEYLDEDSHLVKD
+618 
-632 EDGNYIAMD
+632 

-651 NKSHGSSFELEEKE
+651 KKSHGSRYELEEKE
-665 NNRKDDDD
+665 NDRKDDDD
-673 KDKEEDKKPEEP
+673 EDKEENKKPEEKPEEP

-691 SDVAINDPNYD
+691 SDVAIDDPNYD

-814 TRAWVASEIA
+814 TRAWVASKIA

>member
-1 MGKFKKVTATV
+1 MGKFKKVIATV
-12 LSAVMALSV
+12 LSAVMAFSV
-21 MSIPVFAE
+21 MGVTAFADDKYAKDAEIKIATAE
-29 ENAENEEAVVE
+29 ELVE
-40 DSKATGFP
+40 
-48 EAQEGVIKL
+48 
-57 TEDVTVDTIT
+57 
-67 VTEDITYDLNG
+67 
-78 NDLTYTGGPISFEGT
+78 
-93 TLRFID
+93 
-99 SSVKG
+99 
-104 SKRGGT
+104 
-110 LELIGIKGT
+110 
-119 TSAINPKKDAAVEVK
+119 
-134 NINIEC
+134 
-140 TGSAFYPQGDAA
+140 
-152 AVNIENCDLKAAVYG
+152 
-167 IGTNAAT
+167 
-174 VDNYGVVINI
+174 
-184 ENSKIITSS
+184 
-193 DDGDNTAVLINVD
+193 
-206 GELNIIDSELISDR
+206 
-220 QALVVRAGDAKVVG
+220 
-234 TKITVTGKFAEQ
+234 
-246 KDGNATKYQDGNW
+246 
-259 KSGNEVPTGAIIAGN
+259 
-274 TSESAYK
+274 
-281 AEANLTIEDCEIES
+281 
-295 ENKDVPAIFTDANKN
+295 
-310 FASEVKIT
+310 
-318 GNETVVTGS
+318 
-327 VMKNNEQENADIV
+327 
-340 IMNGTFTDD
+340 
-349 VEEYLDEDSHLV
+349 
-361 KDEDGN
+361 
-367 YVAMDDK
+367 
-374 AFEESEKTFYINDVD
+374 
-389 DLELAVKNQAD
+389 AVKNQKN
-400 GVTWIFTGEDYEIDS
+400 GQTWILSEGEYDVDDDLLEVEANINGVKNGFVFPIFVDDITIKAAKGDDVLITSSYDPGKESGGIWSNQNLITISGKNVEIQGVDLKGNYNSYYEGCNKVIELIAGGKNLVIEDVELLPLEDSEGKVSSGSIYFNVDDAGDSILKDVTMYSWVNAKAVNDGTVTVDNLVQDFRNNVYAGYSDDNYGYAWNPGVSGENVEVEKLVIKADNNTKIDEQIFNDNLRNGTVIELEEGTYEIDKTLLIDKDV
-415 TILITSDI
+415 TIN
-423 IIEGNGSTIKVTTD
+423 GNGSTIKVTTD
-437 ISGEPNGSNSAIEIE
+437 IFGEPNGSNSAIEIE
-452 NGANVVINNIS
+452 NGANVVINNVS

-540 INGGKIDEDNSL
+540 INGGKIDEDNSV

-558 AEAGTTIDAVIK
+558 AEAGTTVDAVIK

-665 NNRKDDDD
+665 NDRKDDDD
-673 KDKEEDKKPEEP
+673 KDKEEDKKPETP

-691 SDVAINDPNYD
+691 GDVAIDDPNYD

-814 TRAWVASEIA
+814 TRAWAASKIA

>member
-40 DSKATGFP
+40 DSKATGLP
-48 EAQEGVIKL
+48 EAEDGVIKL
-57 TEDVTVDTIT
+57 TDDVTVDKIT

-78 NDLTYTGGPISFEGT
+78 NDFTYTGGSIGFEEH

-110 LELIGIKGT
+110 LKLTGVAGNS
-119 TSAINPKKDAAVEVK
+119 SAINPKKGATVEVK
-134 NINIEC
+134 NIKIEC
-140 TGSAFYPQGDAA
+140 TGSVFYPQGNTA
-152 AVNIENCDLKAAVYG
+152 AVNIKNCDIEAAVYG
-167 IGTNAAT
+167 VGTNAAT

-184 ENSKIITSS
+184 ENSKITTSS
-193 DDGDNTAVLINVD
+193 DNGDNTAVLINVE
-206 GELNIIDSELISDR
+206 GTLNITDSELTSDR
-220 QALVVRAGDAKVVG
+220 QALVVRAGDAEVIG

-259 KSGNEVPTGAIIAGN
+259 KSGNEVPTGAIIVGN
-274 TSESAYK
+274 TSENAYE
-281 AEANLTIEDCEIES
+281 AEANLTIKDCEIES
-295 ENKDVPAIFTDANKN
+295 ENKEVPAIFTDANKN

-349 VEEYLDEDSHLV
+349 VEQFLDEDSHLV

-367 YVAMDDK
+367 YVAMD
-374 AFEESEKTFYINDVD
+374 
-389 DLELAVKNQAD
+389 
-400 GVTWIFTGEDYEIDS
+400 
-415 TILITSDI
+415 
-423 IIEGNGSTIKVTTD
+423 
-437 ISGEPNGSNSAIEIE
+437 
-452 NGANVVINNIS
+452 
-463 IDGNE
+463 
-468 NVKHGINIFTA
+468 
-479 QGEDKI
+479 
-485 KVELNGVSIE
+485 
-495 DCKGYGVVNNA
+495 
-506 SDLTVTDI
+506 
-514 STSGNGWGGINVD
+514 
-527 NSKSAGTDGASIT
+527 
-540 INGGKIDEDNSL
+540 
-552 YFENAN
+552 
-558 AEAGTTIDAVIK
+558 
-570 DGTFEGN
+570 
-577 VTVAGN
+577 
-583 NADVTIEDGKFNGKV
+583 
-598 EVTEDSN
+598 
-605 SDLTIENGKFTND
+605 
-618 VSEYLDEDSHLVKD
+618 
-632 EDGNYIAMD
+632 

-651 NKSHGSSFELEEKE
+651 KKSHGSRYELEEKE
-665 NNRKDDDD
+665 NDRKDDDD
-673 KDKEEDKKPEEP
+673 EDKEEDKKPEEKPEEP

-691 SDVAINDPNYD
+691 SDVAIDDPNYD

-708 EKGWMVGVSDG
+708 EKGWMVGVSEK

-754 TADAWYAKAVAW
+754 TADAWYTKAVAW

-814 TRAWVASEIA
+814 TRAWVASKIA

>member
-40 DSKATGFP
+40 DSKATGLP
-48 EAQEGVIKL
+48 EAEDGVIKL
-57 TEDVTVDTIT
+57 TDDVTVDKIT

-78 NDLTYTGGPISFEGT
+78 NDLTYTGGSIGFEEH

-110 LELIGIKGT
+110 LKLTGVAGNS
-119 TSAINPKKDAAVEVK
+119 SAINPKKGATVEVK
-134 NINIEC
+134 NIKIEC
-140 TGSAFYPQGDAA
+140 TGSVFYPQGNTA
-152 AVNIENCDLKAAVYG
+152 AVNIKNCDIEAAVYG
-167 IGTNAAT
+167 VGTNAAT

-184 ENSKIITSS
+184 ENSKITTSS
-193 DDGDNTAVLINVD
+193 DNGDNTAVLINVE
-206 GELNIIDSELISDR
+206 GTLNITDSELTSDR
-220 QALVVRAGDAKVVG
+220 QALVVRAGDAKVIG

-259 KSGNEVPTGAIIAGN
+259 KSGNEVPTGAIIVGN
-274 TSESAYK
+274 TSENAYE
-281 AEANLTIEDCEIES
+281 AEANLTIKDCEIES
-295 ENKDVPAIFTDANKN
+295 ENKEVPAIFTDANKN

-318 GNETVVTGS
+318 GYETVVTGC

-349 VEEYLDEDSHLV
+349 VEQFLDEDSHLV

-367 YVAMDDK
+367 YVAMD
-374 AFEESEKTFYINDVD
+374 
-389 DLELAVKNQAD
+389 
-400 GVTWIFTGEDYEIDS
+400 
-415 TILITSDI
+415 
-423 IIEGNGSTIKVTTD
+423 
-437 ISGEPNGSNSAIEIE
+437 
-452 NGANVVINNIS
+452 
-463 IDGNE
+463 
-468 NVKHGINIFTA
+468 
-479 QGEDKI
+479 
-485 KVELNGVSIE
+485 
-495 DCKGYGVVNNA
+495 
-506 SDLTVTDI
+506 
-514 STSGNGWGGINVD
+514 
-527 NSKSAGTDGASIT
+527 
-540 INGGKIDEDNSL
+540 
-552 YFENAN
+552 
-558 AEAGTTIDAVIK
+558 
-570 DGTFEGN
+570 
-577 VTVAGN
+577 
-583 NADVTIEDGKFNGKV
+583 
-598 EVTEDSN
+598 
-605 SDLTIENGKFTND
+605 
-618 VSEYLDEDSHLVKD
+618 
-632 EDGNYIAMD
+632 

-651 NKSHGSSFELEEKE
+651 KKSHGSRYELEEKE
-665 NNRKDDDD
+665 NDRKDDDD
-673 KDKEEDKKPEEP
+673 EDKEEDKKPEEKPEEP

-691 SDVAINDPNYD
+691 SDVAIDDPNYD

-814 TRAWVASEIA
+814 TRAWVASKIA

>member
-40 DSKATGFP
+40 DSKATGLP
-48 EAQEGVIKL
+48 EAEDGVIKL
-57 TEDVTVDTIT
+57 TDDVTVDKIT

-78 NDLTYTGGPISFEGT
+78 NDLTYTGGSIGFEEH

-110 LELIGIKGT
+110 LKLTGVAGNS
-119 TSAINPKKDAAVEVK
+119 SAINPKKGATVEVK
-134 NINIEC
+134 NIKIEC
-140 TGSAFYPQGDAA
+140 TGSVFYPQGNTA
-152 AVNIENCDLKAAVYG
+152 AVNIKNCDIEAAVYG
-167 IGTNAAT
+167 VGTNAAT

-184 ENSKIITSS
+184 ENSKITTSS
-193 DDGDNTAVLINVD
+193 DNGDNTAVLINVE
-206 GELNIIDSELISDR
+206 GTLNITDSELTSDR
-220 QALVVRAGDAKVVG
+220 QALVVRAGDAKVIG
-234 TKITVTGKFAEQ
+234 TKITVTGKFAEDQ
-246 KDGNATKYQDGNW
+246 DGNAEKYQNGNW
-259 KSGNEVPTGAIIAGN
+259 GSGNEVPTGAIIAGN
-274 TSESAYK
+274 TSETAYK

-295 ENKDVPAIFTDANKN
+295 ENKNVPAIFTDANKN

-349 VEEYLDEDSHLV
+349 VEQFLDEDSHLV

-367 YVAMDDK
+367 YVAMD
-374 AFEESEKTFYINDVD
+374 
-389 DLELAVKNQAD
+389 
-400 GVTWIFTGEDYEIDS
+400 
-415 TILITSDI
+415 
-423 IIEGNGSTIKVTTD
+423 
-437 ISGEPNGSNSAIEIE
+437 
-452 NGANVVINNIS
+452 
-463 IDGNE
+463 
-468 NVKHGINIFTA
+468 
-479 QGEDKI
+479 
-485 KVELNGVSIE
+485 
-495 DCKGYGVVNNA
+495 
-506 SDLTVTDI
+506 
-514 STSGNGWGGINVD
+514 
-527 NSKSAGTDGASIT
+527 
-540 INGGKIDEDNSL
+540 
-552 YFENAN
+552 
-558 AEAGTTIDAVIK
+558 
-570 DGTFEGN
+570 
-577 VTVAGN
+577 
-583 NADVTIEDGKFNGKV
+583 
-598 EVTEDSN
+598 
-605 SDLTIENGKFTND
+605 
-618 VSEYLDEDSHLVKD
+618 
-632 EDGNYIAMD
+632 

-651 NKSHGSSFELEEKE
+651 NKSHGSRYELEEKE

-673 KDKEEDKKPEEP
+673 EDKEEDKKPEEKPEEP

-691 SDVAINDPNYD
+691 SDVAIDDPNYD

-814 TRAWVASEIA
+814 TRAWVASKIA